1 MSEIFRKIQE
11 ATQDVSERV
20 QDVADRVQGVTDKVT
35 GSVAELLG
43 VPPLQAAPAAQRSI
57 DEPVVS
63 FRDVHLAFDRPILR
77 GVSFDLHP
85 GATKVVLGGS
95 GSGKTTI
102 LRLILGLLKPDA
114 GSILV
119 DGAEVATMTE
129 EELRHVRLKI
139 GMVFQ
144 EGALFDSLTVAENV
158 GYRLLEDGVSDEA
171 VEGRVAQM
179 LGFVDLGAHAVKS
192 PAELSG
198 GQRRRVAVARA
209 LAARP
214 EIMLYDEPTTGL
226 DPITA
231 TTITDLIVKV
241 RDLDGVTS
249 ILVTHQLRDAF
260 NVARTFVRRAGSEF
274 GYARVEDLRIIAGT
288 DFLMLR
294 EGRVCFEGSPHEL
307 LSSRDP
313 YIRDFLS

>member
-1 MSEIFRKIQE
+1 M
-11 ATQDVSERV
+11 
-20 QDVADRVQGVTDKVT
+20 
-35 GSVAELLG
+35 
-43 VPPLQAAPAAQRSI
+43 AAPA
-57 DEPVVS
+57 EPVIS

-77 GVSFDLHP
+77 GVSFDL
-85 GATKVVLGGS
+85 GSRTTKVILGGS

-114 GSILV
+114 GSIRV
-119 DGAEVATMTE
+119 EGTEVAPLTE
-129 EELRHVRLKI
+129 DELRDVRLKI

-158 GYRLLEDGVSDEA
+158 GYRLNEAGGQSDEEI
-171 VEGRVAQM
+171 EGRVREM
-179 LGFVDLGAHAVKS
+179 LGFVGLAPFYDRMPS
-192 PAELSG
+192 ELSG

-231 TTITDLIVKV
+231 TSITDLIVKV
-241 RDLDGVTS
+241 RDIDGVAS

-260 NVARTFVRRAGSEF
+260 NVARTTVRRTPDG
-274 GYARVEDLRIIAGT
+274 EDAYDVASDLSTLQGT
-288 DFLMLR
+288 EFLMLR
-294 EGRVCFEGSPHEL
+294 EGQVLFEGSPHA
-307 LSSRDP
+307 LSSSGDP
-313 YIRDFLS
+313 YIREFLS